1 MSNFSQLKTMT
12 KSLKLSGLTDTI
24 ELRIREAQQSQLSYT
39 EMLCLVFQDEIQT
52 RKNRKLDRLI
62 SKAKLKNNQTLESF
76 DFSVNPSINAALIK
90 ELTTCRFIEN
100 GENIFFI
107 GPTGVGKTHLAQAI
121 AHAACRKFMKVEFY
135 KFSLLFTQLLDAD
148 INNKLDSI
156 LKSLI
161 NADLLI
167 IDDFAFKKINQQEAE
182 LLYTIIDAKYL
193 KKSIIITSNR
203 AIEDWINI
211 FPDPIM
217 ANAILDRLAHNAHQ
231 IVIKGESYRKK
242 NRPILQ
248 NAKV

>member
-1 MSNFSQLKTMT
+1 MSNFAQLKTMT

-24 ELRIREAQQSQLSYT
+24 ELRITEAQQSQLSYT

-90 ELTTCRFIEN
+90 ELATCRFIEK

-121 AHAACRKFMKVEFY
+121 AQAACRKFMKVEFY
-135 KFSLLFTQLLDAD
+135 KFSLLFSQLLDAD

-217 ANAILDRLAHNAHQ
+217 ANAVLDRLAHNAHQ

>member
-90 ELTTCRFIEN
+90 ELATCRFIEK

-121 AHAACRKFMKVEFY
+121 AQAACRKFMKVEFY
-135 KFSLLFTQLLDAD
+135 KFSLLFSQLINAD
-148 INNKLDSI
+148 INNKLDST

-161 NADLLI
+161 NTDLLI

-203 AIEDWINI
+203 SIEDWINI

-217 ANAILDRLAHNAHQ
+217 ANAVLDRLAHNAHQ